1 MKYKKISLPF
11 DENFIS
17 SILDNTKPTIVV
29 SIFGKSS
36 LASKSCKAR
45 FVNEF
50 YDRPIF
56 NPSLVQATS
65 NSKLQSSI
73 ECFYDDPG
81 GIVYL
86 HLIGSFDSHS
96 ITQNIDE
103 LSIEIEEKGFL
114 RVWSSLKY
122 NYACSLLFLLNVSH
136 ILVLT
141 NPVPVFDTSYLSYF
155 KALDC
160 SRSKFLNAIKSTLS
174 KIPNVST
181 SWIENTRLC
190 SPRLLFYYETCPDE
204 FKKKKQSNGPCHPGL
219 KKAEHSLEDQIY
231 CILRKRR
238 IISNISTHSIFA
250 IPANQE
256 YVFMDDSPDQVLD
269 WDEFLTN
276 SLINLCNSSSVEI
289 KDRFI
294 DCGLNEDNIEKD
306 FLNKN
311 HNIKKFLFDHI
322 DVAFKKGFD
331 DNIGRNSI
339 TIPNYFEAPAFGTW
353 CLVANEMYN
362 LFVLANDLDEEAKI
376 AMETLRSFLDIDTN
390 FSERRCRKVQPIAM
404 AAYQENL
411 PSHYNRNYHDTKV
424 AQALSVFAQ
433 HARGPLLDDY
443 IQILVQDCDK
453 FWQSGRQMCETLSLT
468 GNPCTQPLHKG
479 GTVDGP
485 IKEPEQDDN
494 HINRDELLTME
505 HSSSVMYLSACNCG
519 HKQGTRED
527 PFTIRTANYDFYQI
541 MANDCVCGC
550 LDRINFPVFQ
560 PSTQDYRAAQL
571 FAKPPV
577 IAGRK
582 NSAGLLHT
590 PTQMGHTQ
598 VLSLGGVFASCHSVD
613 PINEILGEASRN
625 RDLPDRQG
633 ITSVELTNMQKN
645 EDSISGNQIV
655 IRVTDT
661 DGDTKEKSL
670 VRQPSTTE
678 YLPGMLHTESPNS
691 LLPQFPS
698 WSLVCLG
705 SSCLYSHNIGLQETQ
720 HPGFLNSTAYLLP
733 WDVTVRL
740 EHHPRDRYWNS
751 DKNKINSSPIQRG
764 RKTKGS
770 REFSVKIFIGVEYE
784 CPRGHRFMCSGPDKI
799 LTTAGNGIV
808 KENGNKVS
816 NSDMPLY
823 FPCPCSSAPLMAQLM
838 RIHVVT
844 PKAPVHVTLNPMVQP
859 DENGGPIFVT
869 GFDTPIELTQSTYWV
884 LRLPYVYA
892 GDRGPYLPPKEPS
905 QNQGKLLK
913 GVYSVAEATIDNNK
927 LNI

>member
-1 MKYKKISLPF
+1 MKYKKVYLPF
-11 DENFIS
+11 DEQFIC
-17 SILDNTKPTIVV
+17 SIQNPAKPTIVV
-29 SIFGKSS
+29 SIFGKST

-45 FVNEF
+45 FVNDF

-56 NPSLVQATS
+56 DSSLVQDT

-73 ECFYDDPG
+73 ECFHDEAG

-86 HLIGSFDSHS
+86 HLTGSFDSLS

-103 LSIEIEEKGFL
+103 LSTEIEEKGFL
-114 RVWSSLKY
+114 RVWSTLKY
-122 NYACSLLFLLNVSH
+122 NYACSLLFLFNISH

-141 NPVPVFDTSYLSYF
+141 HPVPIFDASYLSFF

-160 SRSKFLNAIKSTLS
+160 SRSKFLNIIKSTLS
-174 KIPNVST
+174 KIPNVSS
-181 SWIENTRLC
+181 SWMENGRLC
-190 SPRLLFYYETCPDE
+190 SPRLLFYYESCPDE
-204 FKKKKQSNGPCHPGL
+204 FKKNKQTTGPCHPGL

-231 CILRKRR
+231 SILRKRR
-238 IISNISTHSIFA
+238 IISNISINSMFA

-256 YVFMDDSPDQVLD
+256 YVFMDDSPDQILD

-276 SLINLCNSSSVEI
+276 SLITMCNSSSVVI
-289 KDRFI
+289 KDSFN
-294 DCGLNEDNIEKD
+294 DCEVEDILEND
-306 FLNKN
+306 FLNKS

-322 DVAFKKGFD
+322 EVAFKKGFD
-331 DNIGRNSI
+331 DNIGRHAI
-339 TIPNYFEAPAFGTW
+339 TIANYFEAPDIGTW
-353 CLVANEMYN
+353 CQVANEMYN
-362 LFVLANDLDEEAKI
+362 LFIIAKDLDEESKI
-376 AMETLRSFLDIDTN
+376 AMEALRSFLDIDTN

-404 AAYQENL
+404 ATYQENL
-411 PSHYNRNYHDTKV
+411 PSHYNRNYHDTRV

-433 HARGPLLDDY
+433 HARGPLFDDY
-443 IQILVQDCDK
+443 IQILIQDCDQL
-453 FWQSGRQMCETLSLT
+453 WQSGRQMCETLSLT

-494 HINRDELLTME
+494 PVNREDFPVME

-541 MANDCVCGC
+541 MAKDCICGC

-560 PSTQDYRAAQL
+560 PSTQDFRAAQL

-598 VLSLGGVFASCHSVD
+598 GLSLGGVFASCHSVD
-613 PINEILGEASRN
+613 PINDILGEESRN
-625 RDLPDRQG
+625 RELPDRQG
-633 ITSVELTNMQKN
+633 LISVELTNRQKN
-645 EDSISGNQIV
+645 EDTISSNQIV

-661 DGDTKEKSL
+661 ESETKEKSL

-678 YLPGMLHTESPNS
+678 YLPGMLHTDSPNS

-705 SSCLYSHNIGLQETQ
+705 SSCLYSHNLGLQETQ

-740 EHHPRDRYWNS
+740 EHHPRDRYWNT
-751 DKNKINSSPIQRG
+751 DKNKINLSPVQRG
-764 RKTKGS
+764 RKTKGF

-784 CPRGHRFMCSGPDKI
+784 CPRGHRFMCSAPDKI
-799 LTTAGNGIV
+799 LTTANNGIV

-823 FPCPCSSAPLMAQLM
+823 FPCPCSSASMMAQLM

-869 GFDTPIELTQSTYWV
+869 GFDTPIELTQSTYWI

-892 GDRGPYLPPKEPS
+892 GDRGPYLPPKDPS
-905 QNQGKLLK
+905 QKNVGKLLK
-913 GVYSVAEATIDNNK
+913 GVYSVAEATTDNNK